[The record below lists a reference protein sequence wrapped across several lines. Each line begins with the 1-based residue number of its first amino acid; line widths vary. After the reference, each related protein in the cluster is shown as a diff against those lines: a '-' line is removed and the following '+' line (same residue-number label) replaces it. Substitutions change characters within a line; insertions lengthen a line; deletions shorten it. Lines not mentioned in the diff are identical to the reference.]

1 MANETKKRLLLSKWR
16 EEVGALR
23 AELDDREDEIQTLQ
37 SDLEDAN
44 EQIAARDSLQ
54 DATLLDVKY
63 WMLGVLV
70 HHRPMSDPRVI
81 LRKVEEAI
89 G

>member
-16 EEVGALR
+16 AY
-23 AELDDREDEIQTLQ
+23 
-37 SDLEDAN
+37 
-44 EQIAARDSLQ
+44 Q
-54 DATLLDVKY
+54 DAGSEGESERLESTLLTVRD

-89 G
+89 GT